1 MNKDILKVLVDE
13 ETIKS
18 TVRRLADEIN
28 TAYKGHSKRLILLGI
43 LKGSV
48 VFMGDLMKYVESGIV
63 EIDFMKVSSYGSETV
78 SRGNI
83 NIHLDI
89 QRKDIAD
96 CDILVIEDIIDSGR
110 TLSYLV
116 DYLRLKGAK
125 SVKTCTLLDKPSR
138 REVDFTPDFVG
149 LEVPD
154 EFVVGYGL
162 DYDEKYR
169 NLPYI
174 GVLSP
179 EVYCLGIFGARKV
192 WNLLNESKF

>member
-13 ETIKS
+13 ETLSI
-18 TVRRLADEIN
+18 TVRRIADEIN
-28 TAYKGHSKRLILLGI
+28 AEYKGRSKRLVLLGI

-48 VFMGDLMKYVESGIV
+48 VFMGDLLKYVESDIV
-63 EIDFMKVSSYGSETV
+63 EIDFMKVSSYGADTV

-89 QRKDIAD
+89 QRKDIAE
-96 CDILVIEDIIDSGR
+96 CDILVVEDIIDSGR

-116 DYLRLKGAK
+116 EYLRLKGAK
-125 SVKTCTLLDKPSR
+125 SVKTCTLIDKPSR

-174 GVLSP
+174 GVLRP
-179 EVYCLGIFGARKV
+179 EVYR
-192 WNLLNESKF
+192 

>member
-1 MNKDILKVLVDE
+1 
-13 ETIKS
+13 
-18 TVRRLADEIN
+18 
-28 TAYKGHSKRLILLGI
+28 
-43 LKGSV
+43 
-48 VFMGDLMKYVESGIV
+48 
-63 EIDFMKVSSYGSETV
+63 MKVSSYGSGTI

-89 QRKDIAD
+89 QRKDIEE

-116 DYLRLKGAK
+116 EYLRLKGAK

-179 EVYCLGIFGARKV
+179 EVYR
-192 WNLLNESKF
+192 